1 MKARRYVAVWSM
13 LVLLSVMLP
22 VTVKASEET
31 RKKIDQAEQEKK
43 ETESKLD
50 ETEENLDK
58 LNEQKDS
65 LQGALTTLNTELS
78 QVSNN
83 LSDLETKITDK
94 EAEIEAM
101 NQEIARVQE
110 ELQTAIQL
118 KDDQYEAM
126 KQQIKFIYERSDY
139 LYLELFFSAGSF
151 SDFLNK
157 NNYIEQLSAY
167 EEKVLQAYKDAQ
179 AAMEAKEEELQMAM
193 DRLEQ
198 DKAELS
204 DYKVQVVAE
213 QSRVS
218 GLVSKTANSISA
230 TASQI
235 SEAEAAALA
244 YEQKIKEQEENI
256 TALKAKLAEE
266 IRMAQLAAQS
276 SWRDISEVSFAE
288 GDRYLLANLI
298 YCEAGGEPYAGQ
310 VAVGSVVINR
320 VLSSVYPDTVTG
332 VIYQNKQFSPVASGR
347 LALAL
352 AEGRATGSCYQAA
365 DEVHHECGQLRV
377 FQDTGGRCYTQIQD
391 RRTYFLLKIR
401 GMTRSCPNIIFSR
414 FLQFGEFA
422 AVDQLQ
428 QTIQTQQGRVQH
440 VFGEDTG
447 ASGRDK
453 LIQIHHLHEAVSID
467 DHIHEKIGKNISI
480 RSHIKGMVDNVTVPE
495 EHGVI
500 LPVETADLKP
510 FRQVIAGTAVMQI
523 FAGLE
528 GVPAGHDHLIIPVQ
542 DDIVFEQHTFV
553 GYQSFAV

>member
-1 MKARRYVAVWSM
+1 M
-13 LVLLSVMLP
+13 
-22 VTVKASEET
+22 
-31 RKKIDQAEQEKK
+31 
-43 ETESKLD
+43 
-50 ETEENLDK
+50 
-58 LNEQKDS
+58 
-65 LQGALTTLNTELS
+65 
-78 QVSNN
+78 SNN

-213 QSRVS
+213 QIRVS

-365 DEVHHECGQLRV
+365 DEVMKGTTNVGNCVYFRTPVDGVTPKYRI
-377 FQDTGGRCYTQIQD
+377 GGH
-391 RRTYFLLKIR
+391 
-401 GMTRSCPNIIFSR
+401 IF
-414 FLQFGEFA
+414 
-422 AVDQLQ
+422 
-428 QTIQTQQGRVQH
+428 
-440 VFGEDTG
+440 
-447 ASGRDK
+447 
-453 LIQIHHLHEAVSID
+453 
-467 DHIHEKIGKNISI
+467 
-480 RSHIKGMVDNVTVPE
+480 
-495 EHGVI
+495 
-500 LPVETADLKP
+500 
-510 FRQVIAGTAVMQI
+510 
-523 FAGLE
+523 
-528 GVPAGHDHLIIPVQ
+528 
-542 DDIVFEQHTFV
+542 
-553 GYQSFAV
+553 Y

>member
-22 VTVKASEET
+22 VTVRASEET

-365 DEVHHECGQLRV
+365 DEVMKGTTNVGNCVYFRTPVDGVTPKYRI
-377 FQDTGGRCYTQIQD
+377 GGH
-391 RRTYFLLKIR
+391 
-401 GMTRSCPNIIFSR
+401 IF
-414 FLQFGEFA
+414 
-422 AVDQLQ
+422 
-428 QTIQTQQGRVQH
+428 
-440 VFGEDTG
+440 
-447 ASGRDK
+447 
-453 LIQIHHLHEAVSID
+453 
-467 DHIHEKIGKNISI
+467 
-480 RSHIKGMVDNVTVPE
+480 
-495 EHGVI
+495 
-500 LPVETADLKP
+500 
-510 FRQVIAGTAVMQI
+510 
-523 FAGLE
+523 
-528 GVPAGHDHLIIPVQ
+528 
-542 DDIVFEQHTFV
+542 
-553 GYQSFAV
+553 Y